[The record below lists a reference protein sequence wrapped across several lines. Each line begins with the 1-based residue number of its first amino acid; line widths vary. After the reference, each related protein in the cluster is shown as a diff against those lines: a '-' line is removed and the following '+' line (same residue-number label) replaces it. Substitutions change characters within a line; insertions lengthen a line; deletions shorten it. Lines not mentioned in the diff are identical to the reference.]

1 MQFSCFALKTPERK
15 HSTEI
20 GPEVEHRW
28 SWEALPS
35 QVMLLKERL
44 FSIFLLT
51 WMNCTKL
58 SATSPGTAQL
68 PGQPPV
74 TSHPSQA
81 QGYKKKKPPDWEQM
95 FTNSFSATLLRNQAC
110 PWDSTKILQQ
120 QKDHTNT
127 TESFQ
132 NTTSKLQSQ
141 NAEGRFF
148 ATLIQEQRKVRSRQ
162 TSTTASKHLTAHS
175 FCVRRCYLLQR
186 LHLVILTGPQG
197 QLYPTQSRTADTKTW
212 TLDLIISK

>member
-1 MQFSCFALKTPERK
+1 MCIFPLLQKTLRHAICTEALKLTSVHRFTCSANPVQISL
-15 HSTEI
+15 H
-20 GPEVEHRW
+20 PEV
-28 SWEALPS
+28 
-35 QVMLLKERL
+35 
-44 FSIFLLT
+44 T
-51 WMNCTKL
+51 
-58 SATSPGTAQL
+58 QL
-68 PGQPPV
+68 
-74 TSHPSQA
+74 
-81 QGYKKKKPPDWEQM
+81 Y
-95 FTNSFSATLLRNQAC
+95 
-110 PWDSTKILQQ
+110 
-120 QKDHTNT
+120 TNT

-141 NAEGRFF
+141 NAEGHFF